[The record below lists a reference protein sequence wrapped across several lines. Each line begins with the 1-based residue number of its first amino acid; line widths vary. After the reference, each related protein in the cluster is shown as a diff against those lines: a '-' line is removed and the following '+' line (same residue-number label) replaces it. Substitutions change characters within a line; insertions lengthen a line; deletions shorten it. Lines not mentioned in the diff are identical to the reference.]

1 MTVLN
6 NESSLVDEIAG
17 MCKQANMPD
26 DLRVSAQLSVFDALM
41 QSPSYGVSVP
51 YYLTGVVGIV
61 RGGAL
66 AACLY
71 NA

>member
-1 MTVLN
+1 
-6 NESSLVDEIAG
+6 